1 MWKLPLPIVILP
13 SAGDF
18 IATCCF
24 PPRSAQLL
32 TWTFSPTHAMLQARY
47 ATSVLAQHRQIPL
60 VIRLTRLT
68 HSSPIE
74 QARSQGGVRQKVAA
88 VRKLESRPRHP
99 DPYDPQR
106 KVVELASGGSVHYTL
121 EQPAAPRAG
130 APLVVAVHGA
140 PGSTFDFRYVGPAIV
155 HTAHLPVLRL
165 DLPGHGASSR
175 PADPSGRGMAHAVLS
190 AVQAIGTQR
199 EPGVAAAKGVILIG
213 HSLGGELVCHMGAE
227 LLRHRQST
235 GSSGTASSSAGKA
248 KALPALQGLVL
259 INPVGLRPHKALRPW
274 WIAKAS
280 SKPLDWPR
288 PFGGWWK
295 AALHKMWVKVFRFP
309 PRTTADEVEWG
320 QRRVSARRF
329 DQLHDD
335 VAAIAAAGVPSAV
348 IYAEDDHLVEPAV
361 PEELGAAL
369 GACHIVRCSNGGH
382 YLNKAQA
389 CEVADL
395 VSLLVQEGDAAA
407 RAAAIGGGAGAEA
420 HSGAAASEAKLA

>member
-1 MWKLPLPIVILP
+1 MLKFGNLS
-13 SAGDF
+13 SATALRRHVTLVRG
-18 IATCCF
+18 
-24 PPRSAQLL
+24 
-32 TWTFSPTHAMLQARY
+32 
-47 ATSVLAQHRQIPL
+47 LAAP
-60 VIRLTRLT
+60 VRLT
-68 HSSPIE
+68 HSSPVE
-74 QARSQGGVRQKVAA
+74 QARSRGVLPAKVTG
-88 VRKLESRPRHP
+88 VRKLDSRPRHP

-106 KVVELASGGSVHYTL
+106 KVVELPGGGSVHYTL
-121 EQPAAPRAG
+121 EQPAAPRAD

-175 PADPSGRGMAHAVLS
+175 PADPSGRGMALAVLS
-190 AVQAIGTQR
+190 AMQAIGAQR

-227 LLRHRQST
+227 MLRSAQAASRTSSSSS
-235 GSSGTASSSAGKA
+235 GSSTVAH
-248 KALPALQGLVL
+248 LPALQGLVL

-274 WIAKAS
+274 WVAKAS
-280 SKPLDWPR
+280 AAPLDWPH
-288 PFGGWWK
+288 PFGAWWK
-295 AALHKMWVKVFRFP
+295 AALHKMWIKVFRFP
-309 PRTTADEVEWG
+309 PRTTADEIEWG

-329 DQLHDD
+329 DQMQDD
-335 VAAIAAAGVPSAV
+335 VETIAAAGVPSAV

-369 GACHIVRCSNGGH
+369 GACHIVRCSSGGH

-389 CEVADL
+389 SEVADL

-407 RAAAIGGGAGAEA
+407 RASGAG
-420 HSGAAASEAKLA
+420 GAAAAAAGHSAAAEAKLA